1 MSKQHVADATDAR
14 TRQDEN
20 VTSTGNNPVVSV
32 VLFIVLFGIF
42 VGGLYMMS
50 LFAVTPFLI
59 GLAMCLAALYLTF
72 DTVPRFLS

>member
-1 MSKQHVADATDAR
+1 MSKQHVADAPDAR

-42 VGGLYMMS
+42 VAGLYLMA
-50 LFAVTPFLI
+50 LFAPVPFLI
-59 GLAMCLAALYLTF
+59 GLGLCMLALYLTF
-72 DTVPRFLS
+72 DLVPRFLS